1 MRSCSYLSLK
11 RFELNNLGQNSNSEK
26 DLPTRY
32 GMCEICGKSGAR
44 QTGPLMIIVET
55 RGKAFRKDRA
65 AMHVKFCKIEVEMRN
80 KLQRLEML
88 LFAHFRWNF
97 RLVFPPKY

>member
-1 MRSCSYLSLK
+1 
-11 RFELNNLGQNSNSEK
+11 
-26 DLPTRY
+26 
-32 GMCEICGKSGAR
+32 MCEICGKSGAR

-88 LFAHFRWNF
+88 LFAHLRWNF
-97 RLVFPPKY
+97 QLAFPSQILTSNSEQADQLDIAYVNSVVNREISLAVLIRL